1 MNDFKYN
8 DTFEFTL
15 NEPITKEVLDKL
27 TNAEE
32 LPESF
37 LFETPNHKEARYVR
51 EDNYSFTLD
60 NPKIKEI
67 VSKLTRAEEEKL
79 KRVLECIKEEINA
92 MDRLIGINFNSE
104 NGVEMFVSK
113 IDVIN
118 CIDSYA
124 SKIV

>member
-37 LFETPNHKEARYVR
+37 LFETPNHKVARYVR
-51 EDNYSFTLD
+51 EDHYSFTLD
-60 NPKIKEI
+60 NLKIKEI
-67 VSKLTRAEEEKL
+67 VSKLTRAEEQKL

-92 MDRLIGINFNSE
+92 IEGIEYISFNSE
-104 NGVEMFVSK
+104 IGSEMYVSR
-113 IDVIN
+113 ISVIN
-118 CIDSYA
+118 CIDEYLG
-124 SKIV
+124 KIA